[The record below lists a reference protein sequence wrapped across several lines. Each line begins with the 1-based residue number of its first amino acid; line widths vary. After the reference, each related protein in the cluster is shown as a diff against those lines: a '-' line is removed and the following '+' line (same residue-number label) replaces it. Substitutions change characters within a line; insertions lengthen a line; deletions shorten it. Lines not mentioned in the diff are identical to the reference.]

1 MSVIYQF
8 LSKVS
13 PLGKLQLVNEE
24 GIYNGVHCSIA
35 YCSDKMKENPLSPS
49 RTSLV
54 VQWLKVSLPMQG
66 TQVQTLGEDDPTR
79 HWATEP
85 IITST
90 EACAPRAL
98 PLQEEKPQ

>member
-1 MSVIYQF
+1 
-8 LSKVS
+8 
-13 PLGKLQLVNEE
+13 
-24 GIYNGVHCSIA
+24 
-35 YCSDKMKENPLSPS
+35 
-49 RTSLV
+49 
-54 VQWLKVSLPMQG
+54 MQG

-98 PLQEEKPQ
+98 PLQEEKPRWGQATVRRSHGEDKPRWEEAEHPK